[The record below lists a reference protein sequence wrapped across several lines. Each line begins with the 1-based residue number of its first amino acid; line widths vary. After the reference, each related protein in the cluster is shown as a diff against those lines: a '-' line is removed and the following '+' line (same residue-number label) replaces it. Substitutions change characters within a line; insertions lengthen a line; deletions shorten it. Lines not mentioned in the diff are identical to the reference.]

1 MTTVNEVRA
10 GIALL
15 TLENP
20 PVNALSHALRR
31 SLAER
36 LGRCLADPS
45 VRGIMLIGTGGR
57 AFSAG
62 ADIGEFDSPSSHA
75 DPSLG
80 TLIQQ
85 IENAH
90 LPIVAVIDGHALG
103 GGLELALGC
112 HWRVASRKSRLGL
125 PEIHLGLIPGAG
137 GTQRLPRLIGVQSAY
152 EMMLSGNPV
161 DAERA
166 LALGLVDGVLED
178 DVSEQAF
185 HWFSAL
191 LDSGKGVRRSRELS
205 VAELALPAL
214 SSRAATRAALALR
227 RCVDA
232 SIHQPFD
239 VALQLERETFAALE
253 SSTESAALRYGFF
266 AERRAGNLLGLEAGT
281 RPLALHKVAVVG
293 AGTMGSGIAMC
304 FANAGFAVSLLDV
317 NPDSLARGLT
327 TIRQTYESQV
337 SKGRLRVE
345 VAEALI
351 RRVEPQSGFEAIA
364 EADLVVEAVFEDLA
378 VKQTVFETLDRIMKP
393 GALLAS
399 NTSTLDIDSI
409 AGFTGRPGLV
419 LGLHFFS
426 PAPVMRLLEI
436 VRGDATRDDVL
447 VTALALAKTL
457 GKVGVVARS
466 GDGFI
471 GNRMWHQYLRQA
483 SLLVEEGASPMQV
496 DRALQDW
503 GFAMGPLRVADL
515 AGLDVGYSIRQ
526 RQYRDY
532 PQQRWSGWLDRVSER
547 GRLGLKGGKGIYAY
561 PEGSRQ
567 AVEDPQIQTLIDDYR
582 RERGVVA
589 RTFTDE
595 EIVSR
600 CLDALSVE
608 GIRLLEEGIA
618 HRGSDV
624 DAVFLNGYGF
634 PRVQGGP
641 LFQAD
646 QTGLPALLGRLNQ
659 RAAQGEAQFWTPPR
673 LLSNLVQ
680 RGGRLSTYEEEV
692 ADE

>member
-1 MTTVNEVRA
+1 MTTAYEVHA

-15 TLENP
+15 TLDNP

-36 LGRCLADPS
+36 LERCLTDSS
-45 VRGIMLIGTGGR
+45 VRGILLIGTGGR

-62 ADIGEFDSPSSHA
+62 ADISEFDSPASHA
-75 DPSLG
+75 GPSLG

-85 IENAH
+85 IEDAP

-112 HWRVASRKSRLGL
+112 HWRVASRTSRLGL

-137 GTQRLPRLIGVQSAY
+137 GTQRLPRLIGAQPAY
-152 EMMLSGNPV
+152 EMMLSGKPV

-166 LALGLVDGVLED
+166 VALGLIDGVLEG
-178 DVSEQAF
+178 DVSEQAL
-185 HWFSAL
+185 HWFAAL
-191 LDSGKGVRRSRELS
+191 LDSGKGVRRSRDRQ
-205 VAELALPAL
+205 VAEHALPAL
-214 SSRAATRAALALR
+214 PPRAVSHAAQALR
-227 RCVDA
+227 RCVEA

-239 VALQLERETFAALE
+239 VALQLESETFAALE
-253 SSTESAALRYGFF
+253 RSAESAALRHGFF
-266 AERRAGNLLGLEAGT
+266 AERRAGHLAGLEAGT
-281 RPLALHKVAVVG
+281 RPLALHTIAVVG

-304 FANAGFAVSLLDV
+304 FANAGFTVSLLDV
-317 NPDSLARGLT
+317 NPDSLARGLSS
-327 TIRQTYESQV
+327 IRQAYETQV
-337 SKGRLRVE
+337 NKGRLSVE
-345 VAEALI
+345 AAEALI
-351 RRVEPQSGFEAIA
+351 GRVEPQSGFEAIA
-364 EADLVVEAVFEDLA
+364 DADLVVEAVFEDLA
-378 VKQTVFETLDRIMKP
+378 VKQTVFETLGRLMKP
-393 GALLAS
+393 SALLAS
-399 NTSTLDIDSI
+399 NTSTLDIDRI
-409 AGFTGRPGLV
+409 ASFTGRPGQV

-436 VRGDATRDDVL
+436 VRGRATRDEVL

-483 SLLVEEGASPMQV
+483 SLLVEEGASPVQV

-532 PQQRWSGWLDRVSER
+532 PQQRWSGWLDRISES
-547 GRLGLKGGKGIYAY
+547 GRLGLKGGQGIYAY
-561 PEGSRQ
+561 PEGHRQ
-567 AVEDPQIQTLIDDYR
+567 PAEDPVIQTLIDDYR
-582 RERGVVA
+582 RERGVVV

-608 GIRLLEEGIA
+608 GLRLLEEGIA
-618 HRGSDV
+618 QRSSDV

-634 PRVQGGP
+634 PRTQGGP

-646 QTGLPALLGRLNQ
+646 QAGLPALLSRLHQ
-659 RAAQGEAQFWTPPR
+659 RAAEGEAPFWTPPR
-673 LLSNLVQ
+673 LLCNLVQ
-680 RGGRLSTYEEEV
+680 RGSHLSSYEEEGR
-692 ADE
+692 

>member
-1 MTTVNEVRA
+1 MTNMYEVRA

-15 TLENP
+15 TLDNP

-36 LGRCLADPS
+36 LERCLADTA
-45 VRGIMLIGTGGR
+45 VRGIMLLGTGGR

-62 ADIGEFDSPSSHA
+62 ADISEFDSPASHA
-75 DPSLG
+75 DPSLSS
-80 TLIQQ
+80 LIQR
-85 IENAH
+85 IENSS
-90 LPIVAVIDGHALG
+90 LPVLAAIDGHALG

-112 HWRVASRKSRLGL
+112 HWRVASGKSRLGL

-137 GTQRLPRLIGVQSAY
+137 GTQRLPRLIGVKPAY
-152 EMMLSGNPV
+152 EMMLSGRPV

-166 LALGLVDGVLED
+166 LALGLIDGVLEGD
-178 DVSEQAF
+178 FSEQAI
-185 HWFSAL
+185 HWFLAL
-191 LDSGKGVRRSRELS
+191 LDSGQGVRPSREQP
-205 VAELALPAL
+205 VAEDVLPAL
-214 SSRAATRAALALR
+214 SDKTATHAAQALR
-227 RCVDA
+227 RCVEA
-232 SIHQPFD
+232 STRQPFD
-239 VALQLERETFAALE
+239 VALQLERETFATLE
-253 SSTESAALRYGFF
+253 QSAQSAALRHGFF
-266 AERRAGNLLGLEAGT
+266 AERRAGHLLGLEAGT
-281 RPLALHKVAVVG
+281 RPLPLRQIAVVG

-317 NPDSLARGLT
+317 NPDSLARGLSA
-327 TIRQTYESQV
+327 IRQTYAAQV
-337 SKGRLRVE
+337 RKGRLS
-345 VAEALI
+345 AEAAEGRLRQI
-351 RRVEPQSGFEAIA
+351 EPQSGFEAIA
-364 EADLVVEAVFEDLA
+364 DADLVIEAVFEELA
-378 VKQTVFETLDRIMKP
+378 VKQTVFETLDRVMKP
-393 GALLAS
+393 SALLAS

-409 AGFTGRPGLV
+409 AGFTQRPGQV

-436 VRGDATRDDVL
+436 VRGRGTRDDVL
-447 VTALALAKTL
+447 VTALDLAKTL

-532 PQQRWSGWLDRVSER
+532 PHQRWSGWLDRISEA
-547 GRLGLKGGKGIYAY
+547 GRLGLKGGEGIYAY

-567 AVEDPQIQTLIDDYR
+567 PSEDPVIQALIDEFR
-582 RERGVVA
+582 REHGVVA
-589 RTFTDE
+589 RSFSDE

-618 HRGSDV
+618 QRGSDV
-624 DAVFLNGYGF
+624 DAIFLNGYGF
-634 PRVQGGP
+634 PRAQGGP

-646 QTGLPALLGRLNQ
+646 QTGLPALISRLNH
-659 RAAQGEAQFWTPPR
+659 RAAEAEAPFWTPPR
-673 LLSNLVQ
+673 LLCNLAQ
-680 RGGRLSTYEEEV
+680 RGDSLSAYEGESR
-692 ADE
+692 